1 MLPTGVLCRKV
12 NLRRSARQTQCLFV
26 LELTVML
33 FVDNCFQAARVS
45 CHSVDKQQQ
54 RLLKVCQPSVPC
66 GEVSVR
72 LRRRFDDSSR
82 HLDGVALVDND
93 SPSAAP
99 IVGVVS
105 TSASRRVAW
114 RLRRRYVGG
123 TVHVIVDSKSTSES
137 TPCRLH
143 HSRRALGVGVGTV
156 ELARSV
162 FRTGMLS

>member
-1 MLPTGVLCRKV
+1 VSVCFGTDGNVIRRQLLPSSKSVLSF
-12 NLRRSARQTQCLFV
+12 RRQAVAASTEGLSA
-26 LELTVML
+26 
-33 FVDNCFQAARVS
+33 VS
-45 CHSVDKQQQ
+45 S
-54 RLLKVCQPSVPC
+54 LWWI
-66 GEVSVR
+66 SVR

-93 SPSAAP
+93 SPRAAP

-137 TPCRLH
+137 TLCRLH

-162 FRTGMLS
+162 FRTWMLSWLCMTVTLCNLTL